1 MVRTREEDR
10 LRSRLEAVHRI
21 VARAGAEPEHS
32 REELLAEALHAL
44 DLEFGSVT
52 QVRDGI
58 AYPTIFLA
66 RAAGATPVRHPTPLA
81 ELLAA
86 VVLDADATFAS
97 ADLTADPLLHD
108 HLQVRER
115 AVRAYV
121 GTPIRAGGDDAFVL
135 TMGATQPRAAPF
147 AGEDLAYVELL
158 AALFAQSLR
167 HEMQERSIDRL
178 VHHCRLTGFPLE
190 GRLREAL
197 DALAAAN
204 EPFALLAVDI
214 EIARILADHDV
225 ATFAR
230 VAAAIARRLETV
242 APPPISIYR
251 GLETDFFFV
260 LPGATDGAVEALA
273 GDVRRSLALPFA
285 IDGREIAI
293 APAIGI
299 AVNRDA
305 AESGAT
311 VARAVGAVREARTTS
326 RARTRVSPADEASAR
341 RRARLLDE
349 LRGVAERDE
358 LVLHYQPVVR
368 TSDERVRGVEALIRW
383 RHPEFGLLQPDA
395 FIPLAEENESVV
407 PIGMWVLR
415 RAARFARRLAD
426 AGYTIAV
433 AVNVAGA
440 QVQDVTFIDRLR
452 FAAREAGVPPSA
464 LELEIT
470 ETAALRDVAV
480 AINVL
485 SECRALGVRVALDD
499 FGTAYASLAYLRDLP
514 SDVVK
519 IDRSFI
525 GALPHD
531 AHAAAIASSTILLAR
546 RLGRTAHAEGV
557 ETAEQLAWLI
567 AEGCELAQGYYF
579 GRPMDEE
586 QIFSYLAA
594 RVAERARRACE
605 DVGGVKNPLPAASR
619 ILVDPSRVMNLTNI
633 AVPKERSEPDGG
645 AVRFVAFTPFARSR
659 RSARALPRRSRRC
672 RACRRRSG
680 RRA

>member
-1 MVRTREEDR
+1 MVRSREEDR
-10 LRSRLEAVHRI
+10 LRGRLAALHRI
-21 VARAGAEPEHS
+21 VARAGVAPEQS
-32 REELLAEALHAL
+32 REELLAEALSAL
-44 DLEFGSVT
+44 DLDFGAVT
-52 QVRDGI
+52 QVHGGI

-66 RAAGATPVRHPTPLA
+66 RAEGATPVRNPTPLA

-86 VVLDADATFAS
+86 VVVEADATFAS
-97 ADLTADPLLHD
+97 ADLTADPVLRD

-115 AVRAYV
+115 GVRTYV
-121 GTPIRAGGDDAFVL
+121 GTPIRAGGEDAFVL
-135 TMGATQPRAAPF
+135 TMGSTQPRAAPF
-147 AGEDLAYVELL
+147 ASEDLAYVELL

-190 GRLREAL
+190 GRMRDAL
-197 DALAAAN
+197 DALVAAG
-204 EPFALLAVDI
+204 EPFALVALDI

-242 APPPISIYR
+242 AAPPVAIYR

-260 LPGATDGAVEALA
+260 VANAPDAAVEALA
-273 GDVRRSLALPFA
+273 ADVRRGLALPFA
-285 IDGREIAI
+285 IEGREIAI
-293 APAIGI
+293 SAAIGI

-305 AESGAT
+305 CDPGET
-311 VARAVGAVREARTTS
+311 VARAVAAVRDARTSS
-326 RARTRVSPADEASAR
+326 RVRTRVSAADEASAR
-341 RRARLLDE
+341 RRTRLLEE

-368 TSDERVRGVEALIRW
+368 TSDGCIRGVEALLRW
-383 RHPEFGLLQPDA
+383 QHPEFGLLQPDT
-395 FIPLAEENESVV
+395 FVPLAEENESVV

-415 RAARFARRLAD
+415 RAARFARRLCD
-426 AGYTIAV
+426 AGYAISV

-464 LELEIT
+464 LEIEIT

-485 SECRALGVRVALDD
+485 TECRALGVRVALDD
-499 FGTAYASLAYLRDLP
+499 FGTAYSSLAYLRDLP
-514 SDVVK
+514 SDAVK

-525 GALPHD
+525 GALPHN
-531 AHAAAIASSTILLAR
+531 ARAAAIASATIVLAR
-546 RLGRTAHAEGV
+546 RLGRTVQAEGV

-567 AEGCELAQGYYF
+567 AEGCDLAQGYYF

-586 QIFSYLAA
+586 TLLAHLVA
-594 RVAERARRACE
+594 R
-605 DVGGVKNPLPAASR
+605 
-619 ILVDPSRVMNLTNI
+619 
-633 AVPKERSEPDGG
+633 
-645 AVRFVAFTPFARSR
+645 FTPFA
-659 RSARALPRRSRRC
+659 
-672 RACRRRSG
+672 
-680 RRA
+680 